1 MNDSRKMKTIDREEL
16 KRKLDRGDEFEL
28 VMVLGKWAYQAKH
41 IPGSRHFDTIEDGLK
56 ALDKEAEIVVYCSNP
71 ACVASRAAYKMLT
84 QHGYTDVRR
93 YAGGLEDW
101 DAAGYALEGEPKTFR
116 PVILAVD
123 DEPRE
128 LERVETELRKRYA
141 EDYRVV
147 GEGSAEAAS
156 GKLPTTQAPTQVPT
170 QTSERT

>member
-1 MNDSRKMKTIDREEL
+1 
-16 KRKLDRGDEFEL
+16 
-28 VMVLGKWAYQAKH
+28 
-41 IPGSRHFDTIEDGLK
+41 
-56 ALDKEAEIVVYCSNP
+56 EAETVVYCSNP